1 MSESDKRL
9 AQLLSEELAR
19 YKSIYVPVKSSLLRR
34 ALVRKVR
41 CKKLHPNPNDEFC
54 LPEVGPN
61 YAIISKYEQQFL
73 SPKTVGYTGGIKYS
87 EDDEALTI
95 ERIRPD
101 GYMILNGHHRWA
113 AAILYHL
120 RSVPIEIVDLPSEA
134 EVRKMYRGA
143 KHDRLVAF
151 DLDEVV
157 FSSSEDPDALEKPL
171 RFPLNRIYRQRLRL
185 GIPALFHFLRN
196 KGYDIWV
203 YSSNYYSTE
212 YIRDLFRHYHVQ
224 LTGIVT
230 GTERKKL
237 DSAQKKEQLRQEF
250 RDVYTV
256 ILHADKNTLLRVN
269 SRTHAYEEFPLPEGE
284 HWSGEIMKIIL
295 AISQQEKT
303 DGEPPVT

>member
-1 MSESDKRL
+1 MQKG
-9 AQLLSEELAR
+9 LSEFRVFLMKEVEKYRGIML
-19 YKSIYVPVKSSLLRR
+19 PVRAGRLRR
-34 ALVRKVR
+34 AIFRR
-41 CKKLHPNPNDEFC
+41 AACSQLHPNPSDEFC
-54 LPEVGPN
+54 FPEIGPN
-61 YAIISKYEQQFL
+61 EEIIARYADQIRQAERFDSKQYFHE
-73 SPKTVGYTGGIKYS
+73 PITVEKVK
-87 EDDEALTI
+87 
-95 ERIRPD
+95 PD
-101 GYMILNGHHRWA
+101 GYLILNGHHRWA

-157 FSSSEDPDALEKPL
+157 FSTSQDPNALEKPL

-230 GTERKKL
+230 GTERKRL